1 MVRGRQGYAKE
12 AGHKPDMNRNGHLL
26 NIADKLKLLSDKSRL
41 SMLALLRER
50 ELCVCEFVDILGLS
64 QPGVSQHLA
73 KLKAAGLVSES
84 RRGQWIYYSL
94 QLEGAPYVQDV
105 LKHVPSMESELAR
118 ITSTCNNG
126 GKT

>member
-1 MVRGRQGYAKE
+1 
-12 AGHKPDMNRNGHLL
+12 MNTALHGMSE
-26 NIADKLKLLSDKSRL
+26 KLKLLSDKSRL
-41 SMLALLRER
+41 AILALLRER

-64 QPGVSQHLA
+64 QPGVSQHLS

-94 QLEGAPYVQDV
+94 QLEDAPYVHDV
-105 LKHVPSMESELAR
+105 LKHVPSMETELAK

-126 GKT
+126 GKA